1 MTIQALPCHPEGPEP
16 QAKGPKDL
24 GIKING
30 FTLIELCVVI
40 SIMLLFAVVVL
51 PTFNRTLTS
60 HKLDREATKLAL
72 IFTQA
77 RQMANQKGTQA
88 VVKLNADLGGVTVKV
103 GGVKTYFKK
112 LDSAISIET
121 PTNTFIFE
129 KQTVPMYQEIRLISR
144 NGDSRRVI
152 IEPFLTQSQV
162 K

>member
-1 MTIQALPCHPEGPEP
+1 
-16 QAKGPKDL
+16 
-24 GIKING
+24 
-30 FTLIELCVVI
+30 
-40 SIMLLFAVVVL
+40 MLLFAVFVL
-51 PTFNRTLTS
+51 PSFNRTLTS

-103 GGVKTYFKK
+103 GGVKTLFKK
-112 LDSAISIET
+112 IDRSISMET

-129 KQTVPMYQEIRLISR
+129 KQTVPIYQEIRLLSR

-152 IEPFLTQSQV
+152 IEPFLTQCQV